1 MRIAIDIRKI
11 GSRSTGDEVYT
22 FYLIKELMRLT
33 EAKKHDFLLL
43 TDKPEKNI
51 KKILS
56 PLPENFK
63 IFQIKPR
70 AKIFW
75 TFFSLPRFLKKN
87 PVDVLHVQYI
97 APFFLDRKIKIIT
110 TIHDVS
116 FRANPKWI
124 RKKDSLFLNSL
135 IPLTLKRADLVVTVS
150 NFSKNEII
158 KFYKFPTEKIFVTNP
173 AVDLRLF
180 KVEKEEQKKDKIQAI
195 LGGKFP
201 YILHLSSMQPR
212 KNVPLIIKAFTLLK
226 EKNNFKNLKLVLVGG
241 KNGYNY
247 DKKIDEIL
255 ENSPVKKDIIFT
267 GYISENDLPDFYR
280 KSSLFVFP
288 SSYEGF
294 GIPLLEA
301 MANGAPII
309 SSDIPSFL
317 EIDGGKNIITKINI
331 DKKEPETAR
340 ELSREIEN
348 ILENSKAREEKIA
361 KGLERVKEFTWEN
374 LAKKTLEVYEK
385 FE

>member
-11 GSRSTGDEVYT
+11 GSNSTGDEVYT
-22 FYLIKELMRLT
+22 FYLVKELMRLT
-33 EAKKHDFLLL
+33 GSEKHEFLLL
-43 TDKPEKNI
+43 TDKSEKNI
-51 KKILS
+51 EKILS
-56 PLPENFK
+56 PLPSNFK
-63 IFQIKPR
+63 IFEIKPK

-180 KVEKEEQKKDKIQAI
+180 KAEKEEQKKDKIQEI
-195 LGGKFP
+195 LGGNFP

-226 EKNNFKNLKLVLVGG
+226 EKKKFKNLKLVLVGG

-247 DKKIDEIL
+247 DKKIDETL
-255 ENSPVKKDIIFT
+255 ENSLLKKDIIFS
-267 GYISENDLPDFYR
+267 GYISENDLPAFYR

-340 ELSREIEN
+340 EISKEIEN
-348 ILENSKAREEKIA
+348 ILENSKVREEKIK
-361 KGLERVKEFTWEN
+361 KGFARVKEFTWEN
-374 LAKKTLEVYEK
+374 LAKKTLEVYESFK
-385 FE
+385 